1 MEEYNNIPDEM
12 KQLKNWL
19 VWRLIDKGGEKPSK
33 VPFSVSGSSAS
44 VSNPNTWG
52 TFKSAVA
59 AYKTGEY
66 DGIGFVF
73 TDTPFVGVDIDGCVN
88 TETGEISAAASDI
101 IGTTQSYTEL
111 SQSGKGFHIILR
123 GALPQG
129 RRRKGSFEMY
139 GSGSP
144 RYFAMTGKV
153 WEGRRQIAE
162 NQAAINRVHKKY
174 IEPPKPDAPKS
185 TGVELMPDE
194 EVIARATTNAKTGGA
209 FLALYDGNWQGKYNS
224 QSEADQALCNYL
236 AFWTGCNAEQ
246 MDRLFRSGGLMRP
259 KWDELHGSV
268 TYGEMTIQRA
278 CGDCREV
285 YSPDYKK
292 QELKCSATRL
302 STDLVSM
309 DDVEEIEIEW
319 LVKEYIPKGQI
330 TLLAGDGGSGK
341 TSVVCQIVA
350 SVSSGK
356 ACFMLEDTIFTNI
369 ERREPQTVLFFSAED
384 SMQHVLK
391 KRLRLNGALMENIKS
406 IDPSDDRFERLKFDD
421 PFLGELIKEHRPA
434 LVIFDPIQS
443 FIPWKADLSKR
454 NQVRQSLT
462 NLIKYGEKYGCTF
475 LIIVHT
481 NKQSNVWGRKRI
493 ADTADLWD
501 AARSVLIAGETG
513 EDNIRYISHEKCNY
527 GPTGETV
534 LFSIEG
540 GAVKFNGYS
549 GKKDREYVNALFTI
563 QKDIK
568 REAAK
573 DFILS
578 YLENGAVKVK
588 ELDAAAK
595 AAGYSDTGIKRAKA
609 ELKSEGLVKNFSTG
623 FENKVYY
630 LEKCNA
636 NI

>member
-19 VWRLIDKGGEKPSK
+19 VWRLINKGGEKPSK
-33 VPFSVSGSSAS
+33 VPFSVSGGSAS

-59 AYKTGEY
+59 AYETGEY

-73 TDTPFVGVDIDGCVN
+73 SDTPFVGVDIDGCVN

-185 TGVELMPDE
+185 TGVELMQDE

-292 QELKCSATRL
+292 QELKRSMTRL

-369 ERREPQTVLFFSAED
+369 ERQEPQTVLFFSAED

-391 KRLRLNGALMENIKS
+391 KRLRLNGAVMENIKS

-527 GPTGETV
+527 GLTGETV
-534 LFSIEG
+534 LFSIEN

-549 GKKDREYVNALFTI
+549 GKKDREYVNARFTI
-563 QKDIK
+563 QRDIK

-595 AAGYSDTGIKRAKA
+595 ATGYSDTGIRRAKA
-609 ELKSEGLVKNFSTG
+609 ELKSEGLIKIFHTKSRG
-623 FENKVYY
+623 PWII
-630 LEKCNA
+630 EKLS
-636 NI
+636 

>member
-59 AYKTGEY
+59 AYETGEY

-73 TDTPFVGVDIDGCVN
+73 TDTPFVGIDIDSCVN

-101 IGTTQSYTEL
+101 IETTQSYTEL

-123 GALPQG
+123 GELPQG
-129 RRRKGSFEMY
+129 RRRRGSFEMY

-144 RYFAMTGKV
+144 RYFAMTGEV

-292 QELKCSATRL
+292 QELKRSATRL

-356 ACFMLEDTIFTNI
+356 SCFMLEDTIFTNI
-369 ERREPQTVLFFSAED
+369 ERQEPQTVLFFSAED

-391 KRLRLNGALMENIKS
+391 KRLRLNGAVMENIKS

-513 EDNIRYISHEKCNY
+513 EDNILYISHEKCNY
-527 GPTGETV
+527 GLTGETV
-534 LFSIEG
+534 LFSIEN

-588 ELDAAAK
+588 DLDAAAK

-609 ELKSEGLVKNFSTG
+609 ELKSEGLVKIFHKGLQTPWSI
-623 FENKVYY
+623 ER
-630 LEKCNA
+630 LS
-636 NI
+636 

>member
-1 MEEYNNIPDEM
+1 M
-12 KQLKNWL
+12 
-19 VWRLIDKGGEKPSK
+19 
-33 VPFSVSGSSAS
+33 
-44 VSNPNTWG
+44 
-52 TFKSAVA
+52 
-59 AYKTGEY
+59 
-66 DGIGFVF
+66 
-73 TDTPFVGVDIDGCVN
+73 
-88 TETGEISAAASDI
+88 
-101 IGTTQSYTEL
+101 
-111 SQSGKGFHIILR
+111 
-123 GALPQG
+123 
-129 RRRKGSFEMY
+129 
-139 GSGSP
+139 
-144 RYFAMTGKV
+144 
-153 WEGRRQIAE
+153 
-162 NQAAINRVHKKY
+162 
-174 IEPPKPDAPKS
+174 
-185 TGVELMPDE
+185 
-194 EVIARATTNAKTGGA
+194 
-209 FLALYDGNWQGKYNS
+209 YDGNWQGKYNS

-292 QELKCSATRL
+292 QELKRSATRL

-356 ACFMLEDTIFTNI
+356 SCFMLEDTIFTNI
-369 ERREPQTVLFFSAED
+369 ERQEPQTVLFFSAED

-391 KRLRLNGALMENIKS
+391 KRLRLNGAVMENIKS

-563 QKDIK
+563 QRDIK

-573 DFILS
+573 DFILG

-588 ELDAAAK
+588 DLDAAAK

-609 ELKSEGLVKNFSTG
+609 ELKSEGLVKIFHKGLQTPWSI
-623 FENKVYY
+623 ER
-630 LEKCNA
+630 LS
-636 NI
+636 

>member
-19 VWRLIDKGGEKPSK
+19 VWRLINKGGEKPSK
-33 VPFSVSGSSAS
+33 VPFSVSGGSAS
-44 VSNPNTWG
+44 VSDPNTWG
-52 TFKSAVA
+52 SFKSAVA
-59 AYKTGEY
+59 AYETGEY

-73 TDTPFVGVDIDGCVN
+73 TDTPFVGIDIDSCVN

-101 IGTTQSYTEL
+101 IETTQSYTEL

-174 IEPPKPDAPKS
+174 IEPPKPDAPKP

-292 QELKCSATRL
+292 QELKRSATRL

-330 TLLAGDGGSGK
+330 TLLAARVISRK
-341 TSVVCQIVA
+341 SYL
-350 SVSSGK
+350 
-356 ACFMLEDTIFTNI
+356 MHEDTIFTHI
-369 ERREPQTVLFFSAED
+369 ERQEPQTVLFFSAED

-391 KRLRLNGALMENIKS
+391 KRLRLNGAVMENIKS

-563 QKDIK
+563 QRDIK

-573 DFILS
+573 DFILG

-588 ELDAAAK
+588 DLDAAAK

-609 ELKSEGLVKNFSTG
+609 ELKSEGLVKIFHKGLQTPWSI
-623 FENKVYY
+623 ER
-630 LEKCNA
+630 LS
-636 NI
+636 

>member
-33 VPFSVSGSSAS
+33 VPFSVGGGSAS

-52 TFKSAVA
+52 TFKSAAA
-59 AYKTGEY
+59 AYETGKY

-73 TDTPFVGVDIDGCVN
+73 TNTPFVGIDIDGCVN
-88 TETGEISAAASDI
+88 AETGEISAAASDI

-153 WEGRRQIAE
+153 WEDRRQIAE

-174 IEPPKPDAPKS
+174 IEPPKPDAPMP

-278 CGDCREV
+278 CGDCQEV

-292 QELKCSATRL
+292 QELKRSATRL

-309 DDVEEIEIEW
+309 NDVEEIEIEW

-356 ACFMLEDTIFTNI
+356 PCFMLEDTIFTNV
-369 ERREPQTVLFFSAED
+369 ERQEPQTVLFFSAED

-391 KRLRLNGALMENIKS
+391 KRLRLNGAVMENIKS

-534 LFSIEG
+534 LFSIEN

-563 QKDIK
+563 QRDIK

-573 DFILS
+573 DFILG

-588 ELDAAAK
+588 DLDAAAK
-595 AAGYSDTGIKRAKA
+595 AAGYSGTGIKRAKA

-623 FENKVYY
+623 FKNKVYY
-630 LEKCNA
+630 LELVL
-636 NI
+636 

>member
-19 VWRLIDKGGEKPSK
+19 VWRLVDKGGEKPSK
-33 VPFSVSGSSAS
+33 VPFSVSGGSAS

-59 AYKTGEY
+59 AYETGKY

-73 TDTPFVGVDIDGCVN
+73 TDTPFVGIDIDSCVN

-123 GALPQG
+123 GAMPQG

-174 IEPPKPDAPKS
+174 IEPPKPDAPKP

-292 QELKCSATRL
+292 QELKRSATRL

-356 ACFMLEDTIFTNI
+356 PCFMLEDTIFTNI
-369 ERREPQTVLFFSAED
+369 ERQEPQTVLFFSAED

-391 KRLRLNGALMENIKS
+391 KRLRLNGAVMENIKS

-527 GPTGETV
+527 GLTGETV
-534 LFSIEG
+534 LFSIEN

-588 ELDAAAK
+588 DLDAAAK

-609 ELKSEGLVKNFSTG
+609 ELKSEGLVKIFHKGLQTPWSI
-623 FENKVYY
+623 ER
-630 LEKCNA
+630 LS
-636 NI
+636 

>member
-1 MEEYNNIPDEM
+1 MKEYSNIPDEM

-33 VPFSVSGSSAS
+33 VPFSVSGGSAS
-44 VSNPNTWG
+44 VSDPNTWG
-52 TFKSAVA
+52 SFKSAVA

-73 TDTPFVGVDIDGCVN
+73 TDTPFVGIDIDSCVN
-88 TETGEISAAASDI
+88 AETGEISAAASDI

-292 QELKCSATRL
+292 QELKRSATRL

-356 ACFMLEDTIFTNI
+356 SCFMLEDTIFTNI
-369 ERREPQTVLFFSAED
+369 ERQEPQTVLFFSAED

-391 KRLRLNGALMENIKS
+391 KRLRLNGAVMENIKS

-527 GPTGETV
+527 GLTGETV
-534 LFSIEG
+534 LFSIEN

-563 QKDIK
+563 QRDIK

-573 DFILS
+573 DFILG

-588 ELDAAAK
+588 DLDAAAK

-623 FENKVYY
+623 FKNKVHY
-630 LEKCNA
+630 LELVL
-636 NI
+636 

>member
-19 VWRLIDKGGEKPSK
+19 VWRLVDKGGEKPSK
-33 VPFSVSGSSAS
+33 VPFSVSGGSAS

-59 AYKTGEY
+59 AYETGEY

-73 TDTPFVGVDIDGCVN
+73 TDTPFVGIDIDSCVN

-101 IGTTQSYTEL
+101 IETTQSYTEL

-174 IEPPKPDAPKS
+174 IEPPKPDAPKP

-292 QELKCSATRL
+292 QELKRSATRL

-356 ACFMLEDTIFTNI
+356 SCFMLEDTIFTNI
-369 ERREPQTVLFFSAED
+369 ERQEPQTVLFFSAED

-391 KRLRLNGALMENIKS
+391 KRLRLNGAVMENIKS

-421 PFLGELIKEHRPA
+421 PL
-434 LVIFDPIQS
+434 QS

-563 QKDIK
+563 QRDIK

-573 DFILS
+573 DFILG

-588 ELDAAAK
+588 DLDAAAK

-609 ELKSEGLVKNFSTG
+609 ELKSEGLVKIFHKGLQTPWSI
-623 FENKVYY
+623 ER
-630 LEKCNA
+630 LS
-636 NI
+636 

>member
-19 VWRLIDKGGEKPSK
+19 VWRLINKGGEKPSK
-33 VPFSVSGSSAS
+33 VPFSVSGGSAS
-44 VSNPNTWG
+44 VSDPNTWG
-52 TFKSAVA
+52 SFKSAVA
-59 AYKTGEY
+59 AYETGEY

-73 TDTPFVGVDIDGCVN
+73 TDTPFVGIDIDSCVN
-88 TETGEISAAASDI
+88 AETGEISAAASDI
-101 IGTTQSYTEL
+101 IETTQSYTEL

-129 RRRKGSFEMY
+129 RRRRGSFEMY

-162 NQAAINRVHKKY
+162 NQAAINRVHKNY

-268 TYGEMTIQRA
+268 TYGERTLQRA
-278 CGDCREV
+278 CVDCREV

-292 QELKCSATRL
+292 QELKCSVTRL

-356 ACFMLEDTIFTNI
+356 SCFMLEDTIFTNI
-369 ERREPQTVLFFSAED
+369 ERQEPQTVLFFSAED

-391 KRLRLNGALMENIKS
+391 KRLRLNGAVMENIKS

-549 GKKDREYVNALFTI
+549 GKKDREYVNARFTI
-563 QKDIK
+563 QRDIK

-573 DFILS
+573 DFILG

-588 ELDAAAK
+588 DLDVAAK

-609 ELKSEGLVKNFSTG
+609 ELKSEGLVKIFHKGLQTPWSI
-623 FENKVYY
+623 ER
-630 LEKCNA
+630 LS
-636 NI
+636 

>member
-19 VWRLIDKGGEKPSK
+19 VWRLVDKGGEKPSK

-59 AYKTGEY
+59 AYETGEY

-73 TDTPFVGVDIDGCVN
+73 TDTPFVGIDIDGCVN

-174 IEPPKPDAPKS
+174 IEPPKPDAPKP

-246 MDRLFRSGGLMRP
+246 MDRLFRSGGLMRS

-292 QELKCSATRL
+292 QELKTFDLPVAIRADELQKMVLPDICWLWDSMLTTGLSLFVGASKIGKSWFALQLALAVSAGTDFLGKKTKGCKTLYLALEDSRRRLQSRMNKLLGSVVASRNLEYLTESPLMGNGLIEVLEHYAKEGFSLIIIDTLQKIRGTSSSNKNAFAADYEDMGILKRFADKNDIAILLVHHTRKMKDDDVFNMISGTNALMAAADTIMIL
-302 STDLVSM
+302 SKEKRKDNQAYLHITGRDVMNDILVIEKDRRTGYGWSYVGKK
-309 DDVEEIEIEW
+309 DDVEEMAEVQRYNNSPIVMTIRELLKENGTWSGTATELSTAI
-319 LVKEYIPKGQI
+319 KEYQGEELDVAHLGRKLRELQPELLTRDNIVYI
-330 TLLAGDGGSGK
+330 TPTGC
-341 TSVVCQIVA
+341 T
-350 SVSSGK
+350 
-356 ACFMLEDTIFTNI
+356 
-369 ERREPQTVLFFSAED
+369 
-384 SMQHVLK
+384 
-391 KRLRLNGALMENIKS
+391 
-406 IDPSDDRFERLKFDD
+406 
-421 PFLGELIKEHRPA
+421 
-434 LVIFDPIQS
+434 
-443 FIPWKADLSKR
+443 SKR
-454 NQVRQSLT
+454 
-462 NLIKYGEKYGCTF
+462 
-475 LIIVHT
+475 VH
-481 NKQSNVWGRKRI
+481 
-493 ADTADLWD
+493 
-501 AARSVLIAGETG
+501 
-513 EDNIRYISHEKCNY
+513 
-527 GPTGETV
+527 
-534 LFSIEG
+534 
-540 GAVKFNGYS
+540 
-549 GKKDREYVNALFTI
+549 
-563 QKDIK
+563 
-568 REAAK
+568 
-573 DFILS
+573 
-578 YLENGAVKVK
+578 
-588 ELDAAAK
+588 
-595 AAGYSDTGIKRAKA
+595 
-609 ELKSEGLVKNFSTG
+609 G
-623 FENKVYY
+623 FRFDEP
-630 LEKCNA
+630 LC
-636 NI
+636 I